1 MRQQY
6 NQITDKCDS
15 MFEYVYIMCTN
26 LRDKMLGKNITI
38 MVVVTKVHHQNI
50 VQDTNET
57 SINWSVMSSFTIT
70 IVALPSNV
78 SSY

>member
-1 MRQQY
+1 
-6 NQITDKCDS
+6 
-15 MFEYVYIMCTN
+15 MCTN

-38 MVVVTKVHHQNI
+38 VVVVTKVHHQNI

-78 SSY
+78 SNY